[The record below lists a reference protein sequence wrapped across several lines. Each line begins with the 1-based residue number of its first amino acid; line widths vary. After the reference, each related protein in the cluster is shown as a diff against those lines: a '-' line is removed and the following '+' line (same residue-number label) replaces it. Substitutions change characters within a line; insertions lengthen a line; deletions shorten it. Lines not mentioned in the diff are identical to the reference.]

1 MNVLSAENLAKS
13 YGERVL
19 FSELTFGLSA
29 GDKVALIAKNGS
41 GKTSLMRILSNQESA
56 DSGRLSFRKGVRVGY
71 LEQDP
76 QLDPNKTLW
85 QTIFHSENE
94 LVTALRNYELALEKP
109 DATDELQACIA
120 EMDRLQA
127 WDAEQR
133 LREILSKLNLEKF
146 DQRVSEL
153 SGGQKRRLAL
163 AEVLIDAPDFLI
175 LDEPTNHLDVDMVE
189 WLEGYLKASNLTLL
203 MVTHDRYFLDRVCSS
218 ILELDGGQLYKYDG
232 SYSYFL
238 EKKQE
243 RKEGERAQV
252 ERARNLYR
260 RELDWMRSTPQARTT
275 KSKSRIDSFYD
286 VKAKAAAKLEQKQVE
301 LDLRMD
307 RLGSKIVELHKL
319 KKGFGEK
326 QLIHNLDYVFKG
338 GDRIGIVGRNGAG
351 KSTLVKLITGE
362 LEPNGGKVVIGETV
376 KFGYYGQDGL
386 KNKDHLRVIEV
397 IKEIAEYLPT
407 GKGANLTAS
416 QLLERF
422 LFEGE
427 QQYTY
432 VAKLSGGEK
441 RRLYLLTVLMA
452 NPNFLILDE
461 PTNDLD
467 LLTLNA
473 LEEFLLDYPGILVVV
488 SHDRFFLDKLC
499 NHLFVFE
506 GNGQVKDYNGSYSE
520 YRDTLKNKEEFEKR
534 AFQGLKR
541 TAEPEKKTAKPNSKR
556 SYKQEKRFAE
566 LEELL
571 DQGNARRQE
580 ILAYFEGP
588 EQDAD
593 RIQQYSEELDQFQN
607 NLDEWEMEW
616 LELSELDPN

>member
-41 GKTSLMRILSNQESA
+41 GKTSLMRILSNQEST
-56 DSGRLSFRKGVRVGY
+56 DSGRLSFRKGIRIGY

-76 QLDPNKTLW
+76 QLDPTKTLW

-94 LVTALRNYELALEKP
+94 LVTAMRNYEMALEKP
-109 DATDELQACIA
+109 EATEELQACIA

-146 DQRVSEL
+146 DQLVSEL

-203 MVTHDRYFLDRVCSS
+203 MVTHDRYFLDRVCST

-260 RELDWMRSTPQARTT
+260 RELEWMRSTPQARTT
-275 KSKSRIDSFYD
+275 KSKSRIDSFHD
-286 VKAKAAAKLEQKQVE
+286 VKAKASNKLDQKQVE
-301 LDLRMD
+301 LELRMD

-319 KKGFGEK
+319 KKGYGNK

-338 GDRIGIVGRNGAG
+338 GDRIGIVGKNGAG
-351 KSTLVKLITGE
+351 KSTLIKLITGE
-362 LEPNGGKVVIGETV
+362 IEPDGGKVVIGETV
-376 KFGYYGQDGL
+376 KFGYYGQEGL
-386 KNKDHLRVIEV
+386 KDKDHLRVIEV
-397 IKEIAEYLPT
+397 IKEIAEFLPT
-407 GKGANLTAS
+407 GKGANLSAS

-432 VAKLSGGEK
+432 VSKLSGGEK

-473 LEEFLLDYPGILVVV
+473 LEEFLMDYPGILVVV

-506 GNGQVKDYNGSYSE
+506 GNGLVKDYNGSYSE
-520 YRDTLKNKEEFEKR
+520 YRDALKQREELEKR

-541 TAEPEKKTAKPNSKR
+541 TTEPEKKSAKPATKR

-571 DQGNARRQE
+571 ETGNARRRE
-580 ILAYFEGP
+580 ILAYFEGT
-588 EQDAD
+588 EQDAE
-593 RIQQYSEELDQFQN
+593 RIQHFSAELEQLQS

-616 LELSELDPN
+616 LELSELEPN